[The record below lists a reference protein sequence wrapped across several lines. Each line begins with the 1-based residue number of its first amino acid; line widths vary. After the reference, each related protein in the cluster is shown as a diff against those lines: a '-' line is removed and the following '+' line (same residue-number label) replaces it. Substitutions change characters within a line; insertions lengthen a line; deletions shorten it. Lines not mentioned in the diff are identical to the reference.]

1 LPAFFPDL
9 NLVSQTHYIFAP
21 IAQSIVVYKIY
32 MRNQDKMESWHLN
45 DYAQPQGYE
54 LGQLSRPEIENATE
68 VLIKVH
74 AASVNPIDVKMA
86 SGAVKMMTSFK

>member
-1 LPAFFPDL
+1 
-9 NLVSQTHYIFAP
+9 
-21 IAQSIVVYKIY
+21 
-32 MRNQDKMESWHLN
+32 MESYHIT
-45 DYAQPQGYE
+45 DYAQPQGYQFS
-54 LGQLSRPEIENATE
+54 QLPRPEIENAAE

>member
-1 LPAFFPDL
+1 M
-9 NLVSQTHYIFAP
+9 YI
-21 IAQSIVVYKIY
+21 
-32 MRNQDKMESWHLN
+32 RNQDNMQSYHIK
-45 DYAQPQGYE
+45 DYAPPQGYE
-54 LGQLSRPEIENATE
+54 LGQLPRPEIENAAE